1 MINPAWFSPGEGP
14 FTVAAKIISA
24 NVASLSQ
31 MLSKLQVSRANS
43 IQTRSF
49 VCADWLIASPSPIAK
64 ILAARCFAFPQF
76 RCAADDRAF
85 RYCTICL
92 NRGYQSATCQ
102 ISGLQKCPIHNE
114 PLINHCQACGAKA
127 PPYRL
132 VRASF
137 ERPLA
142 CGQCQEPLASYW
154 KGPAGCWSGMQGTE
168 EYSQIEK
175 WMRDVNSNALN
186 WPLKSWPGHGFEQ
199 SEVEHA
205 HLSLAATLIPP
216 PFDLKPFPM
225 RARAHALIK
234 APEAEPEVDEPPK
247 ALLSSARMIME
258 RERQQQLKLL
268 ELELPRKLY
277 ERVIEKCARALCVPR
292 DWRTPS
298 GSTINVA
305 RGNFQVPVQGDSNVD
320 PISHGFYVW
329 RLKLKGNL
337 GKIFRGSELCAG
349 VLAHSNGIDLEGK
362 SSTMKLSKRSIVHL
376 MIACLRLDISAVHEL
391 NEALGEISYD
401 QNPTAWRKISADWIG
416 RYNVGGTWLPEGLT
430 LVLAVSPPH
439 TPTKIYFASC

>member
-14 FTVAAKIISA
+14 FTVAGKIISA
-24 NVASLSQ
+24 NMASLSQ
-31 MLSKLQVSRANS
+31 RLSKLQVSRTNS
-43 IQTRSF
+43 NQTRSF
-49 VCADWLIASPSPIAK
+49 VNGDWLIASPSPIAK
-64 ILAARCFAFPQF
+64 ILAARCCAFPQF
-76 RCAADDRAF
+76 HCTANDNSF
-85 RYCTICL
+85 RYCTRCL
-92 NRGYQSATCQ
+92 NHGYQSAACQ

-132 VRASF
+132 VRAAF
-137 ERPLA
+137 ERPLV
-142 CGQCQEPLASYW
+142 CGQCKEPLANYW
-154 KGPAGCWSGMQGTE
+154 KGPAGCWSRMQGAE
-168 EYSQIEK
+168 EYSRIEK
-175 WMRDVNSNALN
+175 WIRDVNSNCLN
-186 WPLKSWPGHGFEQ
+186 WPVKSWPGHGFEQ
-199 SEVEHA
+199 SEAEHA

-225 RARAHALIK
+225 RARVHALTK
-234 APEAEPEVDEPPK
+234 TPGTEPAADELPK
-247 ALLSSARMIME
+247 ALSPARVIME

-277 ERVIEKCARALCVPR
+277 ELVGARCARALRVPR

-305 RGNFQVPVQGDSNVD
+305 RGNFQVPVQSDSNVD
-320 PISHGFYVW
+320 PISHGFYIW

-349 VLAHSNGIDLEGK
+349 VLTHSNGIYSEGQ

-391 NEALGEISYD
+391 NKALGEISYD
-401 QNPTAWRKISADWIG
+401 QNPTAWRQISADWIG

-430 LVLAVSPPH
+430 LVLAASPPH